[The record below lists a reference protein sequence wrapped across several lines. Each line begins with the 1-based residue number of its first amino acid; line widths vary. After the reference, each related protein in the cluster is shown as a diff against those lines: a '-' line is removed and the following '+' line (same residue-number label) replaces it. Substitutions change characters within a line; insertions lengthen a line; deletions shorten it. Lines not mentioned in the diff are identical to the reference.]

1 MRIMKYVPV
10 ILLLII
16 FANLTILWVEVDVH
30 WIIKAVYTAASL
42 VQWILVILKGV
53 DAEGGNGRLVKLNR
67 AINTL
72 YIVGISAAIDAI
84 IVLLWLMKTESG
96 AAIKITGI
104 IVPMIGLAAVLYSS
118 MIHLIINSRQIRIKR
133 YLLFM
138 LFWWVPIANI
148 FLVRDFYR
156 TAVREYIEESD
167 RMELENSRKSS
178 KVCQTKYPILLV
190 HGIFFRDWQY
200 FNYWGRIPKVLERNG
215 AKVFYGK
222 QQSSLAIADSAQE
235 VKEAIEKV
243 LAETGAE
250 KVNIIAHSKGGLD
263 SRYAISCLGMDK
275 YVATLTTINTPHKGC
290 DMVDFL
296 LKRVPDGIV
305 KILERD
311 YNYTFHKLGDESPD
325 FLAGVHDLSAEK
337 AKTYDE
343 LMPDSPEVS
352 YRSIMTLM
360 SNADS
365 ARFLPLKVGYLII
378 NKLNG
383 PNDGLVW
390 EGSAQHGEKYTL
402 LRSAGDRGISHGDI
416 ADLMRDNI
424 HDFDVREFYVK
435 LVSELKEQGF

>member
-118 MIHLIINSRQIRIKR
+118 MIHLLINSRQIRIKR

-178 KVCQTKYPILLV
+178 T
-190 HGIFFRDWQY
+190 
-200 FNYWGRIPKVLERNG
+200 
-215 AKVFYGK
+215 
-222 QQSSLAIADSAQE
+222 SLFS
-235 VKEAIEKV
+235 
-243 LAETGAE
+243 L
-250 KVNIIAHSKGGLD
+250 
-263 SRYAISCLGMDK
+263 
-275 YVATLTTINTPHKGC
+275 
-290 DMVDFL
+290 
-296 LKRVPDGIV
+296 
-305 KILERD
+305 
-311 YNYTFHKLGDESPD
+311 
-325 FLAGVHDLSAEK
+325 
-337 AKTYDE
+337 
-343 LMPDSPEVS
+343 
-352 YRSIMTLM
+352 
-360 SNADS
+360 
-365 ARFLPLKVGYLII
+365 
-378 NKLNG
+378 
-383 PNDGLVW
+383 
-390 EGSAQHGEKYTL
+390 
-402 LRSAGDRGISHGDI
+402 
-416 ADLMRDNI
+416 
-424 HDFDVREFYVK
+424 
-435 LVSELKEQGF
+435 